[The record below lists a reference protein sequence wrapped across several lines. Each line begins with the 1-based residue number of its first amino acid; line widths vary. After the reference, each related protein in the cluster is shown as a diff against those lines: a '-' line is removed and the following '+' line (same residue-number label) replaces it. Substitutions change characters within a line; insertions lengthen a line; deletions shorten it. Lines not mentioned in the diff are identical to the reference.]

1 VLTPAVKRD
10 YPSFMTDEKPWQEQF
25 EDDGITLGPEEA
37 LQREIQKSKS
47 LKVERLKLKDQN
59 EKLQYEVNRLKQE
72 NKVLKEK
79 TDHPDAT
86 LKAVPSFGPATKAH
100 QTAGWERPVIAIL
113 SILLAVA
120 VLIIFIK

>member
-1 VLTPAVKRD
+1 MA
-10 YPSFMTDEKPWQEQF
+10 DEKPWQEQF

-72 NKVLKEK
+72 NEFLKEQ
-79 TDHPDAT
+79 TDHPS
-86 LKAVPSFGPATKAH
+86 AVAKEIPHSIPATSAP
-100 QTAGWERPVIAIL
+100 GWQLTVIAIL
-113 SILLAVA
+113 TILVCILVMFN
-120 VLIIFIK
+120 LR

>member
-1 VLTPAVKRD
+1 MA
-10 YPSFMTDEKPWQEQF
+10 DEKPWQEQF

-72 NKVLKEK
+72 NDLLKKEK
-79 TDHPDAT
+79 TDHQDTAPQT
-86 LKAVPSFGPATKAH
+86 GPNSGPTTKTH
-100 QTAGWERPVIAIL
+100 QTAGWERPVIGIL
-113 SILLAVA
+113 FILLAGCA
-120 VLIIFIK
+120 LIIFNLR

>member
-1 VLTPAVKRD
+1 
-10 YPSFMTDEKPWQEQF
+10 MEDEKPWQEQF

-72 NKVLKEK
+72 NEVFTKKEK
-79 TDHPDAT
+79 VDPQE
-86 LKAVPSFGPATKAH
+86 PATPYSEPATEAH
-100 QTAGWERPVIAIL
+100 QTARWERPVIG
-113 SILLAVA
+113 ILLVLLAGCA
-120 VLIIFIK
+120 LIIFNLR